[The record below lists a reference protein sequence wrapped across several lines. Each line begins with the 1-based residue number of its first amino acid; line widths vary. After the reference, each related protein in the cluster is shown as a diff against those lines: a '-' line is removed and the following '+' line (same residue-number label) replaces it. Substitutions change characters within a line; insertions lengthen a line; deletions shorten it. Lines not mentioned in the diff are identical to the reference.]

1 MISIKDLV
9 SALDINEG
17 EKRKIGLYRF
27 DEEKSDWIFIG
38 GQGEKNR
45 LEQLVNQMGTY
56 ALFYD
61 SGRIPIPKQFRLH
74 QNFPNPFNPIT
85 TIRFDLPRE
94 QIVALTIY
102 NILGQKIKQLLNQKF
117 EAGYHKTKWNGLNE
131 NGINVFF
138 FLMLIALALACKKTV
153 INNSD
158 IRNITGH
165 IDDINAEEGV
175 GVYTY
180 ILDDIYTVKDEPNV
194 LPENEVYANSNP
206 NLLQAVIA
214 NRILTLTI
222 ITGQTGTAQITI
234 RNRSGSVYRD
244 DIFSVSITA
253 IAATE
258 AMTRAVN
265 YFQSAKYELAESHFQ
280 LVIVKNVTTL
290 LSDAYMG
297 LGFSRMRLDR
307 LENDYGYNDLKTSR
321 GLNPS
326 NVDAIAGLS
335 LLEYAIMENY
345 FF

>member
-1 MISIKDLV
+1 MK
-9 SALDINEG
+9 
-17 EKRKIGLYRF
+17 
-27 DEEKSDWIFIG
+27 
-38 GQGEKNR
+38 
-45 LEQLVNQMGTY
+45 
-56 ALFYD
+56 
-61 SGRIPIPKQFRLH
+61 KQF
-74 QNFPNPFNPIT
+74 
-85 TIRFDLPRE
+85 
-94 QIVALTIY
+94 
-102 NILGQKIKQLLNQKF
+102 
-117 EAGYHKTKWNGLNE
+117 
-131 NGINVFF
+131 INVFF

-345 FF
+345 FRAIDYGRETLNKAADFIFRYDNELDKNDIRLNIALSQYAAKLFNDCLVTIQLLDPTYNTDSSADDFKTVLFEKLQELVELYK